1 MDAGAANGFGRLEKA
16 EIASKTARIEK
27 GNY

>member
-1 MDAGAANGFGRLEKA
+1 MDAGSGGGFGRLEKA
-16 EIASKTARIEK
+16 EIASKTAHIEK